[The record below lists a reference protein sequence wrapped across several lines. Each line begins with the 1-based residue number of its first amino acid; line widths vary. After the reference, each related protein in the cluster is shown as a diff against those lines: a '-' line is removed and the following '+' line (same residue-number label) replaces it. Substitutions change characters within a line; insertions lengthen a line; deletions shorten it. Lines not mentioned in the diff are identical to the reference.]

1 MTTATASGSAGGW
14 RTPLIVF
21 LAACTLLFASFGVR
35 ATFGLYLQPVSSDL
49 GWGREIFAL
58 AIAIQNIVVGLAQPF
73 TSAIAD
79 RWGTGRTVIGGG
91 LCYAAGLALM
101 ANASTPM
108 HAYLGLGVLIG
119 LGLSGT
125 SFAIAFGAVGRVVSN
140 EKRALALGMAGSIG
154 SVGQFAMVPMGQAFI
169 SAYGWSTVLLMLS
182 VVVLMTIPLAG
193 VLKGRP
199 AEVGAAQSLADAL
212 REARDHRGYRL
223 LVCGFFVCGFHVAYI
238 GTHLPAYVVD
248 KGLPPHVGAWA
259 LGLVGLF
266 NIVGSAL
273 AGVLGG
279 RLSKR
284 YLLSSLYFTRALL
297 FAAFLIVPITEAT
310 VLLFGA
316 IMGLIWLSTVPL
328 TSAMVAQIFGPRYMA
343 TLFGIVFLSHQ
354 IGAFLGAWLGGYV
367 FDLTGSY
374 VIVWWIAAALGLVSA
389 ALHLPINEKP
399 VPRLAAAAAG

>member
-1 MTTATASGSAGGW
+1 MTTARTDGW
-14 RTPLIVF
+14 RTPLLVF
-21 LAACTLLFASFGVR
+21 LAACALLFASFGVR

-58 AIAIQNIVVGLAQPF
+58 SIAIQNIVVGLAQPF

-79 RWGTGRTVIGGG
+79 RWGTGRTVICGA

-101 ANASTPM
+101 ANASTPL

-154 SVGQFAMVPMGQAFI
+154 SIGQFAMVPMGQAFI

-182 VVVLMTIPLAG
+182 VLILIAIPLAG
-193 VLKGRP
+193 VLKGKP
-199 AEVGAAQSLADAL
+199 ADVGAAQSLGDAL

-223 LVCGFFVCGFHVAYI
+223 LICGFFVCGFHVAYV

-248 KGLPPHVGAWA
+248 KGLPANIGAWA

-279 RLSKR
+279 KLSKR
-284 YLLSSLYFTRALL
+284 YLLSSLYVSRALL
-297 FAAFLIVPITEAT
+297 FTAFLVVPITETT

-316 IMGLIWLSTVPL
+316 IMGLLWLSTVPL
-328 TSAMVAQIFGPRYMA
+328 TSAMVAQIFGPRYMS
-343 TLFGIVFLSHQ
+343 TLFGIVFLGHQ

-374 VIVWWIAAALGLVSA
+374 NIVWWIAVALGLISA

-399 VPRLAAAAAG
+399 LPRVAAATAAAE